1 METSAERGRQ
11 LGAIA
16 ANREIPPNGV
26 APCHVFRMTVRVGYH
41 ETDGQRRVHHA
52 NYLNYFEQSRV
63 EMLRAAGFDY
73 RRIEDEGLM
82 LVISEL
88 NVRYRGAAEFD
99 DVLQIST
106 WVTDVRGAR
115 IAHHH
120 QVARDGQV
128 LVECDLVCGCIDVTG
143 KVRRLPREWVRH
155 FAPDGIAIVPASP
168 GPPSQVEP

>member
-1 METSAERGRQ
+1 METAVDKDRQ
-11 LGAIA
+11 MGAIA
-16 ANREIPPNGV
+16 VTREIPPNGST
-26 APCHVFRMTVRVGYH
+26 PCHVFRMTVRVGYH

-63 EMLRAAGFDY
+63 EMLRAAGFNY
-73 RRIEDEGLM
+73 RRLEDEGLM

-106 WVTDVRGAR
+106 WVTNVRGAR
-115 IAHHH
+115 IAHRHE
-120 QVARDGQV
+120 VARDGQV

-143 KVRRLPREWVRH
+143 KVRRLPPGWVRH
-155 FAPDGIAIVPASP
+155 FAPDGGSPAST
-168 GPPSQVEP
+168 EP

>member
-1 METSAERGRQ
+1 METPVERVWQAGVIV
-11 LGAIA
+11 AT
-16 ANREIPPNGV
+16 REIPPNGA

-73 RRIEDEGLM
+73 RRLEDEGLM

-99 DVLQIST
+99 DILQIST
-106 WVTDVRGAR
+106 WVTNVRGAR

-128 LVECDLVCGCIDVTG
+128 LVDCDLVCGCIDATG
-143 KVRRLPREWVRH
+143 KVRRLPPKWVRH
-155 FAPDGIAIVPASP
+155 FAPDGTTCGST
-168 GPPSQVEP
+168 EL